1 MNNKPFLLVLIAVG
15 LLGIAVGI
23 FSVVL
28 FRPAVMSGSANVAL
42 LRETLRA
49 NPELVLEALQILQD
63 RREGAN
69 RAEQRAAIIAN
80 RAALLEDA
88 ESVVGG
94 NPQGDV
100 TVVEFFDYRCPY
112 CRQSMAA
119 TRALIKADPQVR
131 FVYKEYPILGA
142 PSLAAA
148 RVAVAARK
156 DPRYE
161 SLHAALMLSP
171 PADEDQAL
179 RAAAVSG
186 LDRAALAAAM
196 TAPEIDDILKANHAL
211 ARGLG
216 ITGTPAFIVGDTLV
230 PGVAS
235 LEVLQKLVAETRARG
250 GDRAIGRAGG

>member
-1 MNNKPFLLVLIAVG
+1 MNNKPLLLALIAVG

-23 FSVVL
+23 FSVGL
-28 FRPAVMSGSANVAL
+28 FRPTTIGGSANLVM
-42 LRETLRA
+42 LRDTLRA
-49 NPELVLEALQILQD
+49 NPEIILEALQILQD
-63 RREGAN
+63 RREGAT
-69 RAEQRAAIIAN
+69 RVEHRAAIVAQ

-88 ESVVGG
+88 DSVVGG

-119 TRALIKADPQVR
+119 ARALIKADPQVR

-142 PSLAAA
+142 PSLVAA

-171 PADEDQAL
+171 PSDEEQAL
-179 RAAAVSG
+179 RTAAIAG
-186 LDRAALAAAM
+186 LDRVVLAAAM
-196 TAPEIDDILKANHAL
+196 TAPEIDEILKANHAL
-211 ARGLG
+211 ARNLG
-216 ITGTPAFIVGDTLV
+216 ITGTPAFIIGDTLV

-250 GDRAIGRAGG
+250 GDRAIGKAGG